1 MAGLDLKDLDPD
13 PFVQFA
19 RWFEAARTAGQPYP
33 DAMVLAT
40 AARDGTPSARM
51 VILRGVDERGFVF
64 YTNYESRK
72 GRELDANPQAA
83 LVFYW
88 PRLERQV
95 CITGEVGR
103 VSKKESDAYFRTR
116 PLDAQLSAWASRQSE
131 VIPSRGVLEQRVAE
145 LAARYGGRQVPLPP
159 YWGGL
164 RLKPASI
171 EFWQGRPGRL
181 HDRLRY
187 TRRRGHTWRIE
198 RLSP

>member
-1 MAGLDLKDLDPD
+1 MAGLELKDLDPD

-19 RWFEAARTAGQPYP
+19 RWFEAARRARQPYP
-33 DAMVLAT
+33 DTMALAT

-51 VILRGVDERGFVF
+51 VILRGFDERGFVF

-72 GRELDANPQAA
+72 GRELDANRQAA

-95 CITGEVGR
+95 CITGEVSR

-187 TRRRGHTWRIE
+187 TRRRGHAWRIE